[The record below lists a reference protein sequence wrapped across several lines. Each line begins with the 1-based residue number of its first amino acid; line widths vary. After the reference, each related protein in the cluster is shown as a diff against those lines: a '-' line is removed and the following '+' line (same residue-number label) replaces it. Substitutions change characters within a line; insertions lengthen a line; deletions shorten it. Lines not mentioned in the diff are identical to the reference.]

1 MGRHSCC
8 YKQKLRKGLW
18 SPEEDEKLL
27 NYITK
32 HGHGC
37 WSSVPKLAGLQRCGK
52 SCRLRWINYLRPDL
66 KRGAFSEQEENS
78 IIELHAL
85 LGNRW
90 SQIAAQLPGRTDNE
104 IKNLWNSS
112 LKKKLKQKGIDP
124 NTHQPFSEN
133 NDNNDKQQLPMTDNI
148 QIQKTSVG
156 SNEVKNLF
164 DDTLNPNSI
173 PMDNCNYPLEIN
185 SKINNSVNCFIP
197 SDNMIGLGGSYLN
210 FQQLNYGINNMTLS
224 PNSNNNNSS
233 LCFIPSTSGST
244 STCSQMMSEF
254 NSFHSMFQTPNTNHP
269 SNSISSG
276 EVDGIQNWEFGG
288 SKSSNG
294 SKSSSSNINYL
305 DHQDNH
311 QVVEEDIKWSDY
323 INSSPFFLG
332 NNNTFQQQNHQTH
345 SSIYNDNYEV
355 KQEMEFINT
364 NESIQ
369 SSSSTWHPHFEAANS
384 DIYSNKDLQ
393 RFSMA
398 FGQTL
403 N

>member
-1 MGRHSCC
+1 
-8 YKQKLRKGLW
+8 
-18 SPEEDEKLL
+18 
-27 NYITK
+27 
-32 HGHGC
+32 
-37 WSSVPKLAGLQRCGK
+37 
-52 SCRLRWINYLRPDL
+52 
-66 KRGAFSEQEENS
+66 
-78 IIELHAL
+78 
-85 LGNRW
+85 
-90 SQIAAQLPGRTDNE
+90 
-104 IKNLWNSS
+104 
-112 LKKKLKQKGIDP
+112 
-124 NTHQPFSEN
+124 
-133 NDNNDKQQLPMTDNI
+133 MTDNI

-164 DDTLNPNSI
+164 DDTSNPNSI

-197 SDNMIGLGGSYLN
+197 CDNMVGLGGSYLN

-224 PNSNNNNSS
+224 PNSNNNTS

-254 NSFHSMFQTPNTNHP
+254 NSPTMFHSMFQT

-276 EVDGIQNWEFGG
+276 EVDGIQNWEFGA
-288 SKSSNG
+288 

-311 QVVEEDIKWSDY
+311 QVVEDIKWSDY
-323 INSSPFFLG
+323 MNSSPFFIG

-345 SSIYNDNYEV
+345 SSIYSDSNEV
-355 KQEMEFINT
+355 KQEMGFINT

-393 RFSMA
+393 RFSLP